1 MSGLAIQGNYSTS
14 PLDYLNGA
22 GASSNQNLQQLMIEL
37 LQEIL
42 QILNQAQG
50 GDGSGGGSPPVGG
63 VGGGGGGGGGSPFSN
78 LGVSNPA
85 GGAGGGGG
93 GGAPAVTTPGGGTP
107 STGVPSSGATSA
119 TGSASF
125 NAGPNSAIGQW
136 TPDIDKAASLTGLD
150 PNLIGGQMWA
160 ESRGNA
166 GSKSTNIDGTS
177 DLSLMQIGQKRWE
190 NDVLPTL
197 SAQDK
202 QNIKNATGKDPSQL
216 DMSDPHDN
224 VIGGAYELRM
234 HIHDAGGDVNNPMA
248 NPAAVTGGLK
258 AYVGV
263 GNEDQYANNVLTNAN
278 VLRNGGKLDDSQ

>member
-1 MSGLAIQGNYSTS
+1 MSGLAIQGSYSTS

-22 GASSNQNLQQLMIEL
+22 GASSNQNLQQLMMEL

-63 VGGGGGGGGGSPFSN
+63 VGGSGAGSPFSN

-85 GGAGGGGG
+85 GDAGGGG
-93 GGAPAVTTPGGGTP
+93 GGAPA
-107 STGVPSSGATSA
+107 TGVPSSAATST

-234 HIHDAGGDVNNPMA
+234 HIHDAGGDANNPMA